1 MHRTFEFRPGLYLDD
16 LKPCGKWPPGADIAA
31 VLKTVNVLVIN
42 EISMGRADLFDM
54 VDLVLRR
61 IRKIDAP
68 FGGV

>member
-1 MHRTFEFRPGLYLDD
+1 M
-16 LKPCGKWPPGADIAA
+16 
-31 VLKTVNVLVIN
+31 LKTVNVLVIN